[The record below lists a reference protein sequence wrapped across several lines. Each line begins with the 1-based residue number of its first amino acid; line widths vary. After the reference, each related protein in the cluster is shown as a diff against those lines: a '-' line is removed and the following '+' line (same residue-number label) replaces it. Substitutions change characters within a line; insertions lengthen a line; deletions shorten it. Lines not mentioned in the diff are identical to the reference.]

1 MLQPQTKVNS
11 IIQLQII
18 WGAMLFSP
26 FMMLMVLKI
35 IYGGAESEQLN
46 PELMK
51 QWYLYF
57 GLATA
62 SLVASYFIPRFLFS
76 QAKQQKPTTVTEMVK
91 LYSPGFIVS
100 LALTEAVSIIGF
112 MFSFIKNDPSP
123 FYAFISLT
131 VVVFLMR
138 FPTEGKV
145 KALFHS

>member
-1 MLQPQTKVNS
+1 MLQPQTNVKP
-11 IIQLQII
+11 ILLLQII

-26 FMMLMVLKI
+26 FMMLMVLKV
-35 IYGGAESEQLN
+35 IYGGAETEPLN

-62 SLVASYFIPRFLFS
+62 SLVASYFVPRFLFS
-76 QAKQQKPTTVTEMVK
+76 QAKHQKPTTVTEMIK

-112 MFSFIKNDPSP
+112 MFSFIKKDPSP